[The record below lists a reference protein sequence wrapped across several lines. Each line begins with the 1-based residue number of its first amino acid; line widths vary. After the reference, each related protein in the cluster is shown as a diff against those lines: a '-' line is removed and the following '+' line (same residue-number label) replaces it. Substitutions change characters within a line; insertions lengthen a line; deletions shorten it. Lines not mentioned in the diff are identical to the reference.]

1 MAISFMQH
9 ILTNMKLFQR
19 STYLKMK
26 FNELENEL
34 KGTSLARNIRV
45 ANWSMATIW
54 GGSSLLTMHLKAM
67 TELVKLKSSK
77 IWDWDYI
84 INLSEADYPIKY

>member
-1 MAISFMQH
+1 MR
-9 ILTNMKLFQR
+9 K
-19 STYLKMK
+19 K
-26 FNELENEL
+26 FKELEDEL

-67 TELVKLKSSK
+67 TDLVKLKEANE
-77 IWDWDYI
+77 WDWDYI
-84 INLSEADYPIKY
+84 INLSEADYPIK